1 MLNLSSNLYHSIKGI
16 GVEVWEIISDNN
28 ELILNDL
35 YEKLSLQFHNL
46 SNENK
51 KEIEDFIYKL
61 EIKKIVFLE

>member
-1 MLNLSSNLYHSIKGI
+1 MLNLSNNLYHSIKGI
-16 GVEVWEIISDNN
+16 GVEIWEIISDNN

-35 YEKLSLQFHNL
+35 YEKLSLQFHNFL
-46 SNENK
+46 NETK